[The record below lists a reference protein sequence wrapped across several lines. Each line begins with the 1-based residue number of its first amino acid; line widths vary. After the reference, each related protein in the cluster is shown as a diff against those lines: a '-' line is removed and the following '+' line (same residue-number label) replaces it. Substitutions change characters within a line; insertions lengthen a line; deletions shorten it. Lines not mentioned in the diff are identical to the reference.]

1 MDYKELGKNIRKY
14 RKKQN
19 ITIEELAGKCSISS
33 NFLGKIERAQSIPS
47 LETLVAIANGLNI
60 GIDTLIKKDLNIK
73 NNEIISKLGIE
84 LDNLSN
90 EEKKSYAGLCC
101 NHIAQ
106 FYINEHNKNDY

>member
-19 ITIEELAGKCSISS
+19 LTIEELAGKCSISS

-60 GIDTLIKKDLNIK
+60 GTDELIKKDLNIK
-73 NNEIISKLGIE
+73 SVEMLSKLNINVE
-84 LDNLSN
+84 ILTND
-90 EEKKSYAGLCC
+90 ERKSLADLC
-101 NHIAQ
+101 NYITQ